1 MVHFSLPASSR
12 ASGLLSSDVDSD
24 GEGWARQL
32 GEKWSVK
39 LRAHGIGPQ
48 DLIVE
53 CGPGYSD
60 TIGRALAA
68 NDHRGPVLLVEPN
81 GPARTWAL
89 QRYCKRLPQAHVT
102 GAAEIDSEAFS
113 AKRVDALVA
122 NHLLDD
128 LILNTALSRKQAD
141 STFAAMTPGA
151 ECGDSFIAIWRNLL
165 ADADLLSATIE
176 LAALN
181 FSRVIEQLRPGVV
194 LLNQYPSWRHHRS
207 GLDKIHFHA
216 CEVMRAL
223 TEKLPTVGLVA
234 ELLVDPQDGMLWL
247 LALPSS
253 QTRYGSAEDE

>member
-1 MVHFSLPASSR
+1 M
-12 ASGLLSSDVDSD
+12 SSDVDSD

-48 DLIVE
+48 DLIIE

-60 TIGRALAA
+60 TIGRALVA

-81 GPARTWAL
+81 DLARTWAL
-89 QRYCKRLPQAHVT
+89 QRYRKRLPQAHVT
-102 GAAEIDSEAFS
+102 GAAEVDPGASS
-113 AKRVDALVA
+113 VKRVAALVA

-128 LILNTALSRKQAD
+128 LILNTALSREQAD

-151 ECGDSFIAIWRNLL
+151 ECGDSFVAIWRNLL
-165 ADADLLSATIE
+165 ADADLLSEIIE
-176 LAALN
+176 LAAVN
-181 FSRVIEQLRPGVV
+181 FSRVIARLRPGVV

-207 GLDKIHFHA
+207 GLDEIHLHA

-223 TEKLPTVGLVA
+223 SDKLPTIGLVA
-234 ELLVDPQDGMLWL
+234 EILVDPEDGMLWL
-247 LALPSS
+247 LALSSS
-253 QTRYGSAEDE
+253 QTRYGAAENE